1 MKTVSFQGKNV
12 LVGLIL
18 DSDALLCVQ
27 VLPFY
32 IRRAQAMK
40 LYGLALKASMKQNG
54 DGTPN
59 RVNDDRNILVSNI
72 SFIFRCYRRV
82 TSALSLSF
90 DLRLNCKVCLFSFVC
105 DELLHRVVTC
115 SSLSQCCYHKLS

>member
-72 SFIFRCYRRV
+72 SFIFRCHRRV
-82 TSALSLSF
+82 ISALSF
-90 DLRLNCKVCLFSFVC
+90 DLYCR
-105 DELLHRVVTC
+105 
-115 SSLSQCCYHKLS
+115 Y

>member
-1 MKTVSFQGKNV
+1 MKIVLSIAQQARKPGSYKNSFFPRENV

-18 DSDALLCVQ
+18 DSDALLYVQ

-40 LYGLALKASMKQNG
+40 FYGLALKASMKQNG

-72 SFIFRCYRRV
+72 SFIFRCHRRV
-82 TSALSLSF
+82 TSALSF
-90 DLRLNCKVCLFSFVC
+90 DLYCR
-105 DELLHRVVTC
+105 
-115 SSLSQCCYHKLS
+115 Y